1 MSFISKLFGSR
12 ELNKT
17 AKDRNVSTVIPKEKP
32 LDVPAS
38 QVSDKAGKTVEPN
51 VSNQVKEKLKPE
63 PTEQAPKNYI
73 EGTTIACFGE
83 KVVGFD
89 NETVIHIGMPNGST
103 FWAKNY
109 YVGMEKSMV
118 SYINFVLDGTASV
131 QTQYG
136 MIQFSGGSLRVADD
150 VVTQGCASNSIQI
163 ISPKGI
169 TISLT
174 SYLTFYHPGGN
185 IESGHLAESLKVN
198 GVEMPEN
205 TKVTFPEDGNLS
217 YISVNN
223 ELIQLKELNLD
234 ETALF
239 DAIKE
244 NNPEKVKQ
252 IFTTIQTDKTSLSE
266 IKDSDNRI
274 PLHVALD
281 MGLTEIAACLI
292 EIGFDINQINTD
304 GDTALHI
311 FSSSGNRNMV
321 QWLLDHQANVNPKNS
336 SDVTPLFAAVHQ
348 YHQDI
353 AEMLLNAGADINAVD
368 DDDNLVIYELIEDL
382 TLGIEKKAILE
393 SGCSLIKILVNKG
406 IDINRKNNCGETS
419 FMKICSANYPEL
431 VDLMLSKGADINDRD
446 NNSETPLFYAVKAG
460 NIRIAEMLSAAGA
473 EVNMANES
481 GKYPLELAFNDQM
494 VEIVQLLLQH
504 GADVSCLP
512 EDADLGFQHLDINKR
527 LLDAAMHG
535 NHEVIEALLNK
546 GADINTISE
555 MGYTPLM
562 WSVMK
567 DYYIDASRLL
577 VEAGTNLNIQNY
589 KGDTALLIALKESS
603 ENTAELL
610 IDKGADIHIQ
620 GNGSGFLEIP
630 LVLAAYK
637 GYQDIVLKMIN
648 LGADVNA
655 QCKNGETA
663 LSEAKSMGRNPVVEL
678 LLAHGA
684 TN

>member
-1 MSFISKLFGSR
+1 MSFISKLFGSG

-17 AKDRNVSTVIPKEKP
+17 AKDRNVNAVNPKEKP
-32 LDVPAS
+32 LNVPTS
-38 QVSDKAGKTVEPN
+38 QVSDKAVEPD
-51 VSNQVKEKLKPE
+51 VSNQVTEKSKPE
-63 PTEQAPKNYI
+63 PPEPAPVKYI
-73 EGTTIACFGE
+73 EGTTIALLGE
-83 KVVGFD
+83 RVVGFD
-89 NETVIHIGMPNGST
+89 DETVTHIGMPNGST
-103 FWAKNY
+103 FWAKNF
-109 YVGMEKSMV
+109 YVGMEKSRV
-118 SYINFVLDGTASV
+118 SYIDFALDGTASV

-136 MIQFSGGSLRVADD
+136 VIQFSGDSLRVADD

-163 ISPKGI
+163 VSPDGI
-169 TISLT
+169 KVSLT

-185 IESGHLAESLKVN
+185 IESGYLAESLKVN
-198 GVEMPEN
+198 GAEIPKN

-223 ELIQLKELNLD
+223 KNKLIQLKELNLD

-252 IFTTIQTDKTSLSE
+252 IFTTIHTDKTSLSE

-274 PLHVALD
+274 PLHIALD
-281 MGLTEIAACLI
+281 FGLTDMATCLK
-292 EIGFDINQINTD
+292 EIGFDINQINTG
-304 GDTALHI
+304 GDTALHT
-311 FSSSGNRNMV
+311 FSSTGNRNLV
-321 QWLLDHQANVNPKNS
+321 QWLLDHQANVNLKNDS
-336 SDVTPLFAAVHQ
+336 GVTPLFAAVHH
-348 YHQDI
+348 YHLDI
-353 AEMLLNAGADINAVD
+353 AEMLLNAGADINATD

-382 TLGIEKKAILE
+382 TLGIEKKAKLE
-393 SGCSLIKILVNKG
+393 SGCSLVKMLVNKG
-406 IDINRKNNCGETS
+406 IAINRKNNCGESS
-419 FMKICSANYPEL
+419 FMKMCSAKYPEL
-431 VDLMLSKGADINDRD
+431 VDLMLSKGAEINDRD
-446 NNSETPLFYAVKAG
+446 NNSETPLFYAVRAG
-460 NIRIAEMLSAAGA
+460 NIRITEMLVTAGV
-473 EVNMANES
+473 EVNTVNE
-481 GKYPLELAFNDQM
+481 GGEYPLELAFNDQM

-567 DYYIDASRLL
+567 DYYIGASRLL
-577 VEAGTNLNIQNY
+577 MEAGANLNIQNH

-603 ENTAELL
+603 GNTAELL
-610 IDKGADIHIQ
+610 IDNGADIHIQ
-620 GNGSGFLEIP
+620 GNGSGFPEIP
-630 LVLAAYK
+630 VALAAYK

-648 LGADVNA
+648 QGADVNA
-655 QCKNGETA
+655 QCKDGETA
-663 LSEAKSMGRNPVVEL
+663 LSLAKSMGHNPVVEL

-684 TN
+684 TK